1 MNKIV
6 ISGYYGFNNIGDESI
21 LKAMISNLK
30 EKIDGVEITVLSQK
44 PRLTMENNGVN
55 SVDRR
60 NPFKIINR
68 IRKCD
73 LLISGG
79 GSLLQDVT
87 SNRSIIYYLSIISI
101 GLLFNKKVMIY
112 SQGVGPINNRINQ
125 YFTKKILDKV
135 DFISL
140 RDEDSED
147 LLNKINVI
155 NKNITITADPVIG
168 LKKQDLELGK
178 KILQEAG
185 LEDNDNP
192 TVGFAIRGR
201 NKDQNLED
209 VMARVS
215 DKLIEEIGVNVAF
228 IPFHYGEDIKVLDQI
243 KINMNNKA
251 VFLRDKYDLVQT
263 LSIMGNFDLLIGIRL
278 HSLIFGAVM
287 NTPLIG
293 ISYDPK
299 IEGFMESLNESV
311 FCHIDDLEE
320 KSLFEEIKEKINNN
334 DEYRLKLHN
343 RIEFLKGSLYKNEEI
358 ILELLSER

>member
-30 EKIDGVEITVLSQK
+30 EKIDEVEITVLSQEPK
-44 PRLTMENNGVN
+44 LTMEENNVN
-55 SVDRR
+55 SVNRK
-60 NPFKIINR
+60 NPFKIIR
-68 IRKCD
+68 EIRKCD

-87 SNRSIIYYLSIISI
+87 SNRSIMYYLAIIKI

-112 SQGVGPINNRINQ
+112 SQGVGPINNKINKGFTRRILN
-125 YFTKKILDKV
+125 KV

-140 RDEDSED
+140 RDEDSEQ
-147 LLNKINVI
+147 LLKSINVT
-155 NKNITITADPVIG
+155 NKNIIITADPVIG
-168 LKKQDLELGK
+168 LKQEELELGS
-178 KILQEAG
+178 KILKEAG
-185 LEDNDNP
+185 LEEDENP

-201 NKDQNLED
+201 KKDRNLED

-215 DKLIEEIGVNVAF
+215 DRLIDEIGVNIAF
-228 IPFHYGEDIKVLDQI
+228 IPFHHGEDIKVLDQI
-243 KINMNNKA
+243 KSNMNNKA
-251 VFLRDKYDLVQT
+251 TFLSGKYDLVQT
-263 LSIMGNFDLLIGIRL
+263 LSIMGNLDLLIGIRL

-299 IEGFMESLNESV
+299 IEGFMESLNESI

-320 KSLFEEIKEKINNN
+320 ESLFEEIKEKISNK